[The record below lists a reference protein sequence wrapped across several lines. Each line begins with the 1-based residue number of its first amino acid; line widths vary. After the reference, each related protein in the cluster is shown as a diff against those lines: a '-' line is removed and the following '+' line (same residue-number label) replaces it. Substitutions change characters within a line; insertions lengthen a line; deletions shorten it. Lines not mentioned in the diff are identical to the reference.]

1 MLQPALHEPSHA
13 RHVPCMQLHDMPV
26 FAAPADSEYEVQIV
40 SPRNYFL
47 YT

>member
-1 MLQPALHEPSHA
+1 MSRSMRGMHA
-13 RHVPCMQLHDMPV
+13 MHAVGMTPF
-26 FAAPADSEYEVQIV
+26 FADPADSEYEVQIV